1 MSPFRISFSVLLILL
16 LQTKGSAQAI
26 SEIMPREVSDF
37 ANRLISL
44 SAPCDTKRKLGRLV
58 KKSKEY
64 ILSGQ
69 TPLVADKTND
79 LLGFAYEAS
88 EQLRKDT
95 DGLEY
100 WRLMSQLNDGKK
112 NTWLS
117 SGFVR
122 QDGIDFFFISLKR
135 KYRETTVPYTYYLY
149 AKGNLL
155 FEIIYKTPPPAL
167 VTQLKP

>member
-1 MSPFRISFSVLLILL
+1 MKAFGISFCILILAL
-16 LQTKGSAQAI
+16 HTKSSAQAV
-26 SEIMPREVSDF
+26 SEIMPKEVSDF

-44 SAPCDTKRKLGRLV
+44 SAPCDDKRKLGRLI

-64 ILSGQ
+64 VLSGQ
-69 TPLVADKTND
+69 VPVVAEKNNE
-79 LLGFAYEAS
+79 LLGFAYKAS
-88 EQLRKDT
+88 DQLKQDK

-122 QDGIDFFFISLKR
+122 QDGIDFFFINLKR
-135 KYRETTVPYTYYLY
+135 KYRDATVPYTYYLY

-155 FEIIYKTPPPAL
+155 FEIIYKTPSPAL
-167 VTQLKP
+167 VTQLNP